1 MHLDLSLFSSKR
13 TPVVMQSEAAE
24 CGLAC
29 LAMVAAHHGHRVEL
43 RSLRNR
49 HSISLRGASLAELM
63 RLAAELRLDTRP
75 LRVELEHLAHLRLPC
90 LLHWDLNHFVVLV
103 RVHHDGVTIHDPACG
118 RRRLSLD
125 EVSKAFSGVALE
137 LNPAADFELKSETS
151 GLKLHTLIGR
161 LPGLAGTLLQAL
173 ALALVLQLLLLIG
186 PFYMQWVVDH
196 ALVAED
202 RDLVTVLGVGFLLL
216 ALLQVGVTALR
227 GWVLMVLGTSLNLQL
242 VTRLF
247 RHLVRLPMAWFEK
260 RHMGD
265 VVSRFESV
273 NVIQR
278 TLTSGFLEAL
288 IDGLMVVVTLIMMLI
303 YSIQLTLVVLAAATL
318 YAVLRLLLN
327 RPMRLATEE
336 HIVRG
341 ARQHSHFLE
350 TLRGMQTVRLFGH
363 ETPRGARWQN
373 LTVDAFNAGIRT
385 ERLGILYTSLNGMLF
400 GIESVVTIWLGAR
413 LVLDAAT
420 GPAFTVGMLFAF
432 IAYKTQFVQRFAGL
446 LEKLIE
452 FRLLGLHV
460 DRIADIALVAP
471 EASGPTNP
479 GQPTRELS
487 GRLTVHDASFRYAE
501 SDPLVLDRVS
511 FEVAAGESVA
521 IVGPSGCGKT
531 TLMKLMLGLL
541 QPTHGQILID
551 GIPLARI
558 GLHNY
563 REMVASVMQDDQLF
577 AGSIAENICFFA
589 TEPDPDRIREC
600 ARRAAIDDD
609 IETMPM
615 QYHTLVGDMGTVLSG
630 GQKQR
635 ILLARALYRSPRILF
650 LDEATSHLD
659 LARERSVNE
668 AVRALP
674 LTRIIVAHRP
684 ETIAHAD
691 RVIVIE
697 AGRVANAMHAIDG
710 SHPSQ
715 PARPGEAWHPRYA

>member
-1 MHLDLSLFSSKR
+1 MNLDLSLFASRK
-13 TPVVMQSEAAE
+13 TPVVMQSETAE

-29 LAMVAAHHGHRVEL
+29 LAMVAGHHGHRVDLRTL
-43 RSLRNR
+43 RSR
-49 HSISLRGASLAELM
+49 HSISLRGSSLAELM
-63 RLAAELRLDTRP
+63 RLAAELRLDARP
-75 LRVELEHLAHLRLPC
+75 LRAELSQLSQLRLPC
-90 LLHWDLNHFVVLV
+90 LLHWRLNHFVVLV
-103 RVHHDGVTIHDPACG
+103 RTHRDGVTIHDPACG
-118 RRRLSLD
+118 RRRLTLA

-137 LNPAADFELKSETS
+137 LTPAADFEPKSEKS
-151 GLKLHTLIGR
+151 PLKLRMLIGR
-161 LPGLAGTLLQAL
+161 LPGLAGALVQVL
-173 ALALVLQLLLLIG
+173 ALALVLQFMLLIG

-196 ALVAED
+196 ALVAGD
-202 RDLVTVLGVGFLLL
+202 RDLVTVLGIGFLLL

-227 GWVLMVLGTSLNLQL
+227 GWVLLVLGTSLNLQL
-242 VTRLF
+242 VTNLF

-273 NVIQR
+273 SVIQR
-278 TLTSGFLEAL
+278 TLTSGFLEAV
-288 IDGLMVVVTLIMMLI
+288 IDGLMVVLTLVMMLL
-303 YSIQLTLVVLAAATL
+303 YSVQLTLVVLSAAAL
-318 YAVLRLLLN
+318 YAALRTLLN

-363 ETPRGARWQN
+363 EAPRGASWQN

-385 ERLGILYTSLNGMLF
+385 ERLGILYTSLNGLLF
-400 GIESVVTIWLGAR
+400 GIETVVTIWLGAR
-413 LVLDAAT
+413 LVLDP
-420 GPAFTVGMLFAF
+420 GQGFSVGMLFAF

-446 LEKLIE
+446 VEKLIE

-460 DRIADIALVAP
+460 DRIADIAMAAP
-471 EASGPTNP
+471 EEPRALGVLNP
-479 GQPTRELS
+479 APGLS
-487 GRLTVHDASFRYAE
+487 AHLSVKDVSFRYADA
-501 SDPLVLDRVS
+501 DPLVLDRVS
-511 FEVAAGESVA
+511 FEVAAGESIA

-541 QPTHGQILID
+541 QPSSGQIELD
-551 GIPLARI
+551 GVPLARI
-558 GLHNY
+558 GLHHY
-563 REMVASVMQDDQLF
+563 REFVASVMQDDQLF

-589 TEPDPDRIREC
+589 NEPDLGRIREC
-600 ARRAAIDDD
+600 AQLAAVRDD
-609 IETMPM
+609 IEAMPM

-635 ILLARALYRSPRILF
+635 ILLARALYRAPRILF

-659 LARERSVNE
+659 IARERSVNE

-710 SHPSQ
+710 IGTGSHPG
-715 PARPGEAWHPRYA
+715 AGEAWRPRYA